1 MWLRLIRMTLTIVE
15 WLLTEYQKRG
25 DEVEVNQL
33 IKEVAISNLERIVVM
48 SDNKYDDMALT
59 AFKQVI
65 KWKI

>member
-1 MWLRLIRMTLTIVE
+1 MWLRLIKMILTIVE

-33 IKEVAISNLERIVVM
+33 IKEIAISNLERVVAM
-48 SDNKYDDMALT
+48 SDNKYDDMALA

>member
-1 MWLRLIRMTLTIVE
+1 MRLRFIRIALAIVE
-15 WLLTEYQKRG
+15 WLLIKYREKG